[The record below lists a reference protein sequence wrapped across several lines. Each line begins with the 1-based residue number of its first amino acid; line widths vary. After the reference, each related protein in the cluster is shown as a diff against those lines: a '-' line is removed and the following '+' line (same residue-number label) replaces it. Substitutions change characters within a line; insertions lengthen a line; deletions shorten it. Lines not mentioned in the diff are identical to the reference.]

1 MYAHIQ
7 PHLRAILGSLSV
19 LVMSMF
25 LIAASYRV
33 GMAFGDGVFGFC
45 VCALTTIAI
54 LYGARMEGLAFSSMA
69 AMCLSF
75 GMNASLT
82 GFVWS
87 VRSLIFGVHTP
98 FAEAGARGDV
108 ILMILIPSA
117 VIAVIFAPLIKI
129 YRGSLTQAEIF

>member
-1 MYAHIQ
+1 
-7 PHLRAILGSLSV
+7 
-19 LVMSMF
+19 MSMF
-25 LIAASYRV
+25 LVAASYRV

-45 VCALTTIAI
+45 VCALTMIAI
-54 LYGARMEGLAFSSMA
+54 LYGARMEGLAFSSMV

-87 VRSLIFGVHTP
+87 VRNVIFGAHTP
-98 FAEAGARGDV
+98 FVQADVRADV

-117 VIAVIFAPLIKI
+117 IIAVVFAPLIKL
-129 YRGSLTQAEIF
+129 YRGSLTKAEIF